1 MKVADVI
8 ERLNVSSLK
17 NADLKYCFVKYDKG
31 TKVPM
36 RYDGEFARTNVMSD
50 FVSLDEISTSP
61 IKDQFDGLGISV
73 QASNVCGVDIDH
85 CVDVP
90 FDKSTISDF
99 ALAIINMFKD
109 WAYVEFSFSG
119 TGIRILFR
127 AENIDDYKTYYYIKN
142 SSIHTEYYQ
151 CGSDTDCEKRSNRFL
166 TVTGVSLYDNPIDSN
181 TTHMNIII
189 MFLNMYMRRPTPL
202 IKSEEAS
209 ADTIDNRSVST
220 LKNILFNWMIVD
232 STLSDLWF
240 HPAPGSGKDESERDY
255 HLCKWI
261 YTNVTKDKSKIKEL
275 FEMSDFYKSKDHKHI
290 SKWKFNNNRYYEY
303 IYQCLQEGR

>member
-1 MKVADVI
+1 MKVKEVV
-8 ERLNVSSLK
+8 ERLRNNSL
-17 NADLKYCFVKYDKG
+17 NDANLKYCYVKYDNG
-31 TKVPM
+31 TKIPM
-36 RYDGEFARTNVMSD
+36 RYDGKFARTNVLSD
-50 FVSLDEISTSP
+50 FVTLDEIANSP
-61 IKDQFDGLGISV
+61 VADRFDGLGISV

-90 FDKSTISDF
+90 FDKSTINDF
-99 ALAIINMFKD
+99 AKSIISMFKD

-127 AENIDDYKTYYYIKN
+127 AENIEDYETYYYIKN
-142 SSIHTEYYQ
+142 STIHTEYYQ
-151 CGSDTDCEKRSNRFL
+151 CGNDGEKKSNRFL
-166 TVTGVSLYDNPIDSN
+166 TVTGVSLYDNPIDGKS
-181 TTHMNIII
+181 THMNIII
-189 MFLNMYMRRPTPL
+189 MFLNMYMRRSVPLNKAANATP
-202 IKSEEAS
+202 
-209 ADTIDNRSVST
+209 DVVDDRSIST

-261 YTNVTKDKSKIKEL
+261 YTNVTKDKDKIKDL
-275 FEMSDFYKSKDHKHI
+275 FEMSEFYKSKDRKHM

-303 IYQCLQEGR
+303 IYRCLKEGR